1 MPSLPNANSGPL
13 RLSNPAGMRSLRHAL
28 LGSAAALLLP
38 LLRAQESPSAN
49 SAPTQSAAETATAK
63 PTENTQPGSPKK
75 ESAPTSTSATASTSA
90 GTSNKSATPAPVKAT
105 TPTPADFDQ
114 LYEFGRQLFDDYA
127 PETIKEQYEFV
138 SKEQWDGF
146 TGRLQKSLE
155 AGSVSDLAALET
167 EARRTLAAL
176 RMMPAYAEYAD
187 WLAERLDLMETAR
200 LATRYPAPPRVLLPA
215 PKDTPEVITPPTPAN
230 PPPAVSFAP
239 PPRSP
244 VPFYDIWYE
253 RLRTRPKPEKAD
265 ELMPVLKVIFTA
277 EGLPPELVWLA
288 EVESSLN
295 PSARSP
301 AGARGLFQL
310 MPATAKAYGLRTFP
324 FDERTQPGK
333 NARAAA
339 KLLRDLHERFDSWP
353 LALAAFNAGEGRIA
367 LAQKKA
373 GTNNTYADIAD
384 LLPAETRM
392 YVPKVLATLAVR
404 EKNVPAALTV
414 PLLPGPV
421 ASGRSSL
428 FPAALATDE

>member
-1 MPSLPNANSGPL
+1 
-13 RLSNPAGMRSLRHAL
+13 MRSLRYVL

-38 LLRAQESPSAN
+38 HLHAQETRPADSASPAASTETAPPTPAETLPAGSAKKASASAAAAPSAKQT
-49 SAPTQSAAETATAK
+49 P
-63 PTENTQPGSPKK
+63 PP
-75 ESAPTSTSATASTSA
+75 
-90 GTSNKSATPAPVKAT
+90 PAPAA
-105 TPTPADFDQ
+105 TPTPADFDD
-114 LYEFGRQLFDDYA
+114 LYNLGRQLFDDYA

-138 SKEQWDGF
+138 SKDQWDNF
-146 TGRLQKSLE
+146 TARLQTSLQ
-155 AGSVSDLAALET
+155 AGSVSDLASLET

-200 LATRYPAPPRVLLPA
+200 LVTRFPAPPRVLLPA
-215 PKDTPEVITPPTPAN
+215 PPETPPIKTTPVT
-230 PPPAVSFAP
+230 PPPAVAFAP

-244 VPFYDIWYE
+244 VPFYDIWLE
-253 RLRTRPKPEKAD
+253 RLRTRPKPERAD
-265 ELMPVLKVIFTA
+265 ELMPMLKVIFAA
-277 EGLPPELVWLA
+277 EGLPTELVWLA

-339 KLLRDLHERFDSWP
+339 KFLRVLHERFDSWP
-353 LALAAFNAGEGRIA
+353 LALAAFNAGEGRVA
-367 LAQKKA
+367 VAQKKA
-373 GTNNTYADIAD
+373 GSKDYADIAD
-384 LLPAETRM
+384 LLPSETRM

-404 EKNVPAALTV
+404 EKNVPAGLTV
-414 PLLPGPV
+414 PLTPVPV
-421 ASGRSSL
+421 ASGRNPL
-428 FPAALATDE
+428 FPATLATDE

>member
-1 MPSLPNANSGPL
+1 MRPL
-13 RLSNPAGMRSLRHAL
+13 RYVL
-28 LGSAAALLLP
+28 LGSAAALLLQP
-38 LLRAQESPSAN
+38 CLRAQTTPSADSKAPAAVAPPAPTTAKSPPSATGRP
-49 SAPTQSAAETATAK
+49 SAPV
-63 PTENTQPGSPKK
+63 
-75 ESAPTSTSATASTSA
+75 SAPP
-90 GTSNKSATPAPVKAT
+90 PAA

-114 LYEFGRQLFDDYA
+114 LYELGRQLFDDYA
-127 PETIKEQYEFV
+127 PETIKDQYEFV
-138 SKEQWDGF
+138 SRDQWDNF
-146 TGRLQKSLE
+146 TARLQTSLQ
-155 AGSVSDLAALET
+155 AGSVSDLAALEG

-187 WLAERLDLMETAR
+187 WLAERLDLMETAG
-200 LATRYPAPPRVLLPA
+200 LATRFPTPPRVLLPA
-215 PKDTPEVITPPTPAN
+215 PPEETPPIQTTPIE
-230 PPPAVSFAP
+230 PPPAVAFAP

-244 VPFYDIWYE
+244 VPFYDIWHK
-253 RLRTRPKPEKAD
+253 RLSTRPKPERAD
-265 ELMPVLKVIFTA
+265 ELMPVLKVIFAA
-277 EGLPPELVWLA
+277 EGIPTELVWLA

-310 MPATAKAYGLRTFP
+310 MPATAKAFGLRTSP

-339 KLLRDLHERFDSWP
+339 KFLRVLHERFDSWP

-373 GTNNTYADIAD
+373 GSKAYADIAD

-404 EKNVPAALTV
+404 EKNLPPSLAV
-414 PLLPGPV
+414 PLTPI
-421 ASGRSSL
+421 AATGRGTSPF
-428 FPAALATDE
+428 FPAALVADP

>member
-1 MPSLPNANSGPL
+1 MRPL
-13 RLSNPAGMRSLRHAL
+13 RLLL

-38 LLRAQESPSAN
+38 YLRAQD
-49 SAPTQSAAETATAK
+49 AP
-63 PTENTQPGSPKK
+63 P
-75 ESAPTSTSATASTSA
+75 
-90 GTSNKSATPAPVKAT
+90 ATPAPAT
-105 TPTPADFDQ
+105 PPAENASAPAPAKPPAPSPADFDD
-114 LYEFGRQLFDDYA
+114 LYNLGRQLFDDYA

-138 SKEQWDGF
+138 SKDQWDNF
-146 TGRLQKSLE
+146 TGRLQTSLE
-155 AGSVSDLAALET
+155 AGSVADLAALET

-200 LATRYPAPPRVLLPA
+200 LVTRFPAPPRVLLPI
-215 PKDTPEVITPPTPAN
+215 PKDTPATTAITPPAPAS
-230 PPPAVSFAP
+230 PPPAVAFAA

-253 RLRTRPKPEKAD
+253 RIRTRPRPTKAD
-265 ELMPVLKVIFTA
+265 ELMPVLKVIFAA
-277 EGLPPELVWLA
+277 EGVPTELVWLA

-310 MPATAKAYGLRTFP
+310 MPATAKAFGLSTFP

-333 NARAAA
+333 SARAAA
-339 KLLRDLHERFDSWP
+339 KFLRALHERFDSWP
-353 LALAAFNAGEGRIA
+353 LALAAYNAGEGRVA
-367 LAQKKA
+367 VAQKKA

-384 LLPAETRM
+384 LLPSETRM

-404 EKNVPAALTV
+404 EKNLPAALIV
-414 PLLPGPV
+414 PLTPAPI

-428 FPAALATDE
+428 FPAVLATDE

>member
-1 MPSLPNANSGPL
+1 MRPL
-13 RLSNPAGMRSLRHAL
+13 RLLL

-38 LLRAQESPSAN
+38 HLRAQENPP
-49 SAPTQSAAETATAK
+49 APPAPAPAE
-63 PTENTQPGSPKK
+63 
-75 ESAPTSTSATASTSA
+75 
-90 GTSNKSATPAPVKAT
+90 KSATPPASYAPASSPSAKSPAPT
-105 TPTPADFDQ
+105 PPAAAPQPTPADFDDLYQ
-114 LYEFGRQLFDDYA
+114 LGRQLFDDYA
-127 PETIKEQYEFV
+127 PDAIKDQYEFV
-138 SKEQWDGF
+138 SKDQWDNF
-146 TGRLQKSLE
+146 TGRLQTSLE
-155 AGSVSDLAALET
+155 AGSVADLASLET

-200 LATRYPAPPRVLLPA
+200 LVTRFPAPPRVLLPI
-215 PKDTPEVITPPTPAN
+215 PKDTPDAPAIAPPLPAT
-230 PPPAVSFAP
+230 PPPAVAFAA

-244 VPFYDIWYE
+244 VPFYDIWHE
-253 RLRTRPKPEKAD
+253 RLRTRPRPAKAD
-265 ELMPVLKVIFTA
+265 ELMPVLKVIFAA
-277 EGLPPELVWLA
+277 EGIPTELVWLA

-310 MPATAKAYGLRTFP
+310 MPATARAFGLSTFP

-339 KLLRDLHERFDSWP
+339 KFLRVLHERFDSWP

-367 LAQKKA
+367 NAQKKA
-373 GTNNTYADIAD
+373 GSPAYADIAD

-404 EKNVPAALTV
+404 EKNLPAALVV
-414 PLLPGPV
+414 PLTPAPV

-428 FPAALATDE
+428 FPSVLATDE